1 MLRTVACT
9 VAILASALASPLRA
23 QQAASSTSYDGPLFD
38 RSALTGNWGGARDY
52 LATKGIT
59 ITPSVT
65 QFYQGPTAGN
75 ADHIFDYG
83 GKAEAFLNID
93 FAKLGLWNGFSMQ
106 VHGEYNF
113 GETPG
118 AVGGT
123 TIPNNTAMTFPWQ
136 NRPGGDLTSVF
147 FSQRF
152 GPDLTLTA
160 GKMNMFDFYAAGHQF
175 SGGRGIEG
183 FWNTAFVGPPSGI
196 IPVAMFGAIG
206 TYKIKPLAFTL
217 MVYDPTDALNR
228 TGLEDPFRAGVSVRG
243 SVDLSSNLLGL
254 PRTDTVAAAVSSE
267 QGTDFT
273 TIPNLNLFADT
284 ASFRNALIKA
294 LITNTIFGGN
304 NAQSSLPPQL
314 IPPPSEKRGRYWLG
328 YSFEQ
333 TLWQSPADPK
343 KAWGLFGQVAT
354 DDGNP
359 NSYKWAALGGIG
371 GTGLLPGRPN
381 DRFGVG
387 AFYYGYSRQLKE
399 ALAPLVTLGDEYGA
413 ELFYNVAVTKWF
425 RVTADLQVI
434 APAIKAQLT
443 DPSLITPTVLNNSTV
458 VLLGLSGQVT
468 F

>member
-1 MLRTVACT
+1 MSAHRHPILRTIACAVA
-9 VAILASALASPLRA
+9 VLASAPVNPLRA
-23 QQAASSTSYDGPLFD
+23 QQAASSSPYDVLD
-38 RSALTGNWGGARDY
+38 RSTLTGNWGGARDD
-52 LATKGIT
+52 LAAHGIT

-65 QFYQGPTAGN
+65 QFFQGPTSGN
-75 ADHIFDYG
+75 VDHVFDYG

-93 FAKLGLWNGFSMQ
+93 FAKLGLWDGFSMQ

-152 GPDLTLTA
+152 GPNFTLAA

-196 IPVAMFGAIG
+196 IPVAMFGAIA

-228 TGLEDPFRAGVSVRG
+228 TGLAHPFSAGVSVRG
-243 SVDLSSNLLGL
+243 SVDLSSNLWGL
-254 PRTDTVAAAVSSE
+254 PRTDSVAATISSE
-267 QGTDFT
+267 PGTDFT
-273 TIPNLNLFADT
+273 TIPDLGKFADT
-284 ASFRNALIKA
+284 SSFRNALIQA
-294 LITNTIFGGN
+294 LIINAIFGGN
-304 NAQSSLPPQL
+304 AESSLPPQL

-333 TLWQSPADPK
+333 TLWQNPADPK
-343 KAWGLFGQVAT
+343 KAWGLFGQVAV

-359 NSYKWAALGGIG
+359 NSYKWAAMGGDWRHG
-371 GTGLLPGRPN
+371 
-381 DRFGVG
+381 
-387 AFYYGYSRQLKE
+387 
-399 ALAPLVTLGDEYGA
+399 
-413 ELFYNVAVTKWF
+413 
-425 RVTADLQVI
+425 
-434 APAIKAQLT
+434 
-443 DPSLITPTVLNNSTV
+443 PSPRTSER
-458 VLLGLSGQVT
+458 
-468 F
+468 